1 MSDILTPLPEKLRP
15 TSVEDILGQ
24 KKILSNDGVL
34 SRIIKKKILSSF
46 ILWGPPGCGKTTIA
60 KAMCDEIGA
69 SYIII
74 NGSDEGRFLDTVRNR
89 VRQFAT
95 TVSLTSGASHKVVII
110 DEADNTTNDV
120 QLSLR
125 TAVEEFHSNCRFIF
139 TCNFINKIIEPL
151 HSRCTVV
158 DFRIKPEQ
166 ATQLQGEFFKRLRS
180 ILTSEKVEYDDRVL
194 AKLIKRYY
202 PDWRRLINE
211 CQRYAATGS
220 ITSAILV
227 DVADVNLDALL
238 SSLKK
243 KEFTTVKSW
252 VVQHMDNDPTMVM
265 RKIYDSLYGVL
276 KPSSIPEA
284 VLIIAKYM
292 NSIPIVPDQEVNLL
306 ACLTEVMMSC
316 EFK

>member
-1 MSDILTPLPEKLRP
+1 MSKEFLWVEKYRPHIIDDCILPQTIKEVFKGFVKQGELPNL
-15 TSVEDILGQ
+15 L
-24 KKILSNDGVL
+24 LSGTAGV
-34 SRIIKKKILSSF
+34 
-46 ILWGPPGCGKTTIA
+46 GKTTIA
-60 KAMCDEIGA
+60 KALCDEIGA

-139 TCNFINKIIEPL
+139 TCNFSNKIIEPL
-151 HSRCTVV
+151 HSRCTGV

-166 ATQLQGEFFKRLRS
+166 AVKLQGDFFNRLKT
-180 ILTSEKVEYDDRVL
+180 ILTNENVKFEDKVL
-194 AKLIKRYY
+194 AKLVRRYY

-211 CQRYAATGS
+211 CQRYSASGS
-220 ITSAILV
+220 IDSAILV
-227 DVADVNLDALL
+227 DVADVNLDSLL
-238 SSLKK
+238 TALKK
-243 KEFTTVKSW
+243 KDFTTVKSW

-265 RKIYDSLYGVL
+265 RKIYDNLYDVL

-284 VLIIAKYM
+284 VLVIAKYM
-292 NSIPIVPDQEVNLL
+292 NSIPIVPDQEINLL
-306 ACLTEVMMSC
+306 ACLTEIMMSC

>member
-1 MSDILTPLPEKLRP
+1 MSKEFLWVEKYRPSIVEDCILPESIKEVFQGFVNQGELP
-15 TSVEDILGQ
+15 NLL
-24 KKILSNDGVL
+24 LSGTAGV
-34 SRIIKKKILSSF
+34 
-46 ILWGPPGCGKTTIA
+46 GKTTVA
-60 KAMCDEIGA
+60 KALCEEIGA
-69 SYIII
+69 SYIVI

-89 VRQFAT
+89 IRQFAS

-166 ATQLQGEFFKRLRS
+166 ATQLQGEFFTRLKS
-180 ILTSEKVEYDDRVL
+180 ILVHEQVEFEDKVL
-194 AKLIKRYY
+194 AKLVRRYY

-220 ITSAILV
+220 ISSAILV
-227 DVADVNLDALL
+227 DVADVNLDTLL
-238 SSLKK
+238 ASLKK
-243 KEFTTVKSW
+243 KEFTNVKNW
-252 VVQHMDNDPTMVM
+252 VVQHMDNDPSMVM
-265 RKIYDSLYGVL
+265 RKIYDSIYGVM
-276 KPSSIPEA
+276 KPASIPEA

-292 NSIPIVPDQEVNLL
+292 RDISIVPDQEVNML

>member
-1 MSDILTPLPEKLRP
+1 MSKEFLWVEKYRPNNIDDCILPQTIKEVFKGFVKQGELPNL
-15 TSVEDILGQ
+15 L
-24 KKILSNDGVL
+24 LSGTAGV
-34 SRIIKKKILSSF
+34 
-46 ILWGPPGCGKTTIA
+46 GKTTIA
-60 KAMCDEIGA
+60 KALCDEIGA

-139 TCNFINKIIEPL
+139 TCNFSNKIIEPL
-151 HSRCTVV
+151 HSRCTGV

-166 ATQLQGEFFKRLRS
+166 AVKLQGEFFTRLKT
-180 ILTSEKVEYDDRVL
+180 ILTNENVKFEDKVL
-194 AKLIKRYY
+194 AKLIRRYY

-211 CQRYAATGS
+211 CQRYSASGS
-220 ITSAILV
+220 IDSAILV
-227 DVADVNLDALL
+227 DVADVNLDSLL
-238 SSLKK
+238 SALKK
-243 KEFTTVKSW
+243 KDFSTVKNW

-265 RKIYDSLYGVL
+265 RKIYDNLYEVL

-292 NSIPIVPDQEVNLL
+292 NNIPIVPDQEINLL
-306 ACLTEVMMSC
+306 ACLTEIMMSC

>member
-1 MSDILTPLPEKLRP
+1 MSKEFLWVEKYRP
-15 TSVEDILGQ
+15 NIVEDCILPDSIKNVFQGFVDQ
-24 KKILSNDGVL
+24 GELPNLLLSGTAGV
-34 SRIIKKKILSSF
+34 
-46 ILWGPPGCGKTTIA
+46 GKTTIA
-60 KAMCDEIGA
+60 KALCEEIGA
-69 SYIII
+69 SYIVI

-166 ATQLQGEFFKRLRS
+166 AVQLQGEFFTRLKD
-180 ILTSEKVEYDDRVL
+180 ILNYEQVHYEDKVL
-194 AKLIKRYY
+194 AKITKRYY

-227 DVADVNLDALL
+227 DVADVNLDTLL
-238 SSLKK
+238 ASLKK
-243 KEFTTVKSW
+243 KEFTNVKNW
-252 VVQHMDNDPTMVM
+252 VVQHMDNDPSMVM
-265 RKIYDSLYGVL
+265 RKIYDSIYGVM
-276 KPSSIPEA
+276 KPASIPEA

-292 NSIPIVPDQEVNLL
+292 RDIQIVPDQEVNML
-306 ACLTEVMMSC
+306 ACLTEIMMSC

>member
-1 MSDILTPLPEKLRP
+1 M
-15 TSVEDILGQ
+15 
-24 KKILSNDGVL
+24 
-34 SRIIKKKILSSF
+34 
-46 ILWGPPGCGKTTIA
+46 
-60 KAMCDEIGA
+60 
-69 SYIII
+69 
-74 NGSDEGRFLDTVRNR
+74 
-89 VRQFAT
+89 
-95 TVSLTSGASHKVVII
+95 
-110 DEADNTTNDV
+110 
-120 QLSLR
+120 
-125 TAVEEFHSNCRFIF
+125 
-139 TCNFINKIIEPL
+139 
-151 HSRCTVV
+151 
-158 DFRIKPEQ
+158 
-166 ATQLQGEFFKRLRS
+166 RS
-180 ILTSEKVEYDDRVL
+180 ILTKEKVEYDDKVL

-227 DVADVNLDALL
+227 DVADVNLDTLL
-238 SSLKK
+238 GSLKK

>member
-1 MSDILTPLPEKLRP
+1 MSKEFLWVEKYRP
-15 TSVEDILGQ
+15 NVVEDCILPASTKDVFKGFVDQ
-24 KKILSNDGVL
+24 GELPNLLLTGTAGV
-34 SRIIKKKILSSF
+34 
-46 ILWGPPGCGKTTIA
+46 GKTTIA
-60 KAMCDEIGA
+60 KAMCEEIGA
-69 SYIII
+69 SYIVI

-95 TVSLTSGASHKVVII
+95 TVSLTSGAAHKVVII

-125 TAVEEFHSNCRFIF
+125 TAVEEFHGNCRFIF

-166 ATQLQGEFFKRLRS
+166 AVKLQGEFFTRLKT
-180 ILTSEKVEYDDRVL
+180 ILTNEKVQCEDKVL

-211 CQRYAATGS
+211 CQRYAASGS
-220 ITSAILV
+220 IDSAILV
-227 DVADVNLDALL
+227 DVADINLNDLMG
-238 SSLKK
+238 SLKR
-243 KEFTTVKSW
+243 KEFTTVKNW
-252 VVQHMDNDPTMVM
+252 VVQHMDNDPSMVM
-265 RKIYDSLYGVL
+265 RKIYDSLYGML
-276 KPSSIPEA
+276 KPASIPEA

-292 NSIPIVPDQEVNLL
+292 KDITLVPDQEINLL
-306 ACLTEVMMSC
+306 ACLTEIMMSC

>member
-1 MSDILTPLPEKLRP
+1 MSKEFLWVEKYRPKEVKDCILPDNILNVFQGFVDQGELPNL
-15 TSVEDILGQ
+15 L
-24 KKILSNDGVL
+24 LSGTAGV
-34 SRIIKKKILSSF
+34 
-46 ILWGPPGCGKTTIA
+46 GKTTVA
-60 KAMCDEIGA
+60 KALCDQIGA

-158 DFRIKPEQ
+158 DFRIKTGEKM
-166 ATQLQGEFFKRLRS
+166 ALQGNFFKRLKY
-180 ILTSEKVEYDDRVL
+180 ILDAENVEYEDKVI
-194 AKLIKRYY
+194 AKLINRYY

-220 ITSAILV
+220 IKSAILV
-227 DVADVNLDALL
+227 DVADINLDALL
-238 SSLKK
+238 ASLKR
-243 KEFTTVKSW
+243 KEFTTVKNW
-252 VVQHMDNDPTMVM
+252 VVHHMDNDPSAIM

-284 VLIIAKYM
+284 VLIMAKYM
-292 NSIPIVPDQEVNLL
+292 RDITIVPDQEINML
-306 ACLTEVMMSC
+306 ACLTEIMMSC
-316 EFK
+316 EFR

>member
-1 MSDILTPLPEKLRP
+1 MSKEFLWVEKYRPNKVKDCILPDTTRNVFQGFVEQGELPNL
-15 TSVEDILGQ
+15 L
-24 KKILSNDGVL
+24 LSGTAGV
-34 SRIIKKKILSSF
+34 
-46 ILWGPPGCGKTTIA
+46 GKTTIA
-60 KAMCDEIGA
+60 KAMCEEIGA
-69 SYIII
+69 SYIVI

-125 TAVEEFHSNCRFIF
+125 SAVEEFHSNCRFIF

-166 ATQLQGEFFKRLRS
+166 STQLQGEFFVRLRS
-180 ILTSEKVEYDDRVL
+180 ILTKEKVEYDDKVL

-227 DVADVNLDALL
+227 DVADVNLDTLL
-238 SSLKK
+238 GSLKK
-243 KEFTTVKSW
+243 KEFTTVKNW

-306 ACLTEVMMSC
+306 ACLTEIMMSC

>member
-1 MSDILTPLPEKLRP
+1 MSKEFLWVEKYRP
-15 TSVEDILGQ
+15 NIVEDCILPASTKDVFRGFVDQ
-24 KKILSNDGVL
+24 GELPNLLLTGTAGV
-34 SRIIKKKILSSF
+34 
-46 ILWGPPGCGKTTIA
+46 GKTTIA
-60 KAMCDEIGA
+60 KAMCEEIGA
-69 SYIII
+69 SYIVI

-95 TVSLTSGASHKVVII
+95 TVSLTSGAAHKVVII

-125 TAVEEFHSNCRFIF
+125 TAVEEFHGNCRFIF

-166 ATQLQGEFFKRLRS
+166 AVKLQGEFFTRLKT
-180 ILTSEKVEYDDRVL
+180 ILTNEKVQFEDKVL
-194 AKLIKRYY
+194 AKLVKRYY

-211 CQRYAATGS
+211 CQRYAASGS
-220 ITSAILV
+220 IDSAILV
-227 DVADVNLDALL
+227 DVADINLNDLMG
-238 SSLKK
+238 SLKR
-243 KEFTTVKSW
+243 KEFTTVKNW
-252 VVQHMDNDPTMVM
+252 VVQHMDNDPSMVM

-276 KPSSIPEA
+276 KPSSVPEA
-284 VLIIAKYM
+284 VLIIAQYM
-292 NSIPIVPDQEVNLL
+292 KDIVIVPDQEINLL
-306 ACLTEVMMSC
+306 ACLTEIMMRC

>member
-1 MSDILTPLPEKLRP
+1 MSKEFLWVEKYRPSVVKDCILPDTTRKVFQGFVEQGELPNL
-15 TSVEDILGQ
+15 L
-24 KKILSNDGVL
+24 LSGTAGV
-34 SRIIKKKILSSF
+34 
-46 ILWGPPGCGKTTIA
+46 GKTTIA

-110 DEADNTTNDV
+110 DAADPTTNDV